1 MMIGNFPSFC
11 FSNHDLVVKVLI
23 FSEYLEADFGTKK
36 KKKRYTAFLAHCLN
50 FVSIKILEFP

>member
-1 MMIGNFPSFC
+1 MNDDKKFSKFF
-11 FSNHDLVVKVLI
+11 FSNNDLVVKVLI

-36 KKKRYTAFLAHCLN
+36 SYAAFLAHCLN